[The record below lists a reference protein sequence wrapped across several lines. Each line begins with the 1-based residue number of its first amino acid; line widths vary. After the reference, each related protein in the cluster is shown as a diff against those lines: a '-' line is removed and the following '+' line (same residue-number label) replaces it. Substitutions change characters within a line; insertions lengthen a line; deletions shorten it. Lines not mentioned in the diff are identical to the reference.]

1 MTVLDTTP
9 PAPPPPGVPHA
20 PPPPGVPPAAPPPG
34 VPHAGPPRYRPERPA
49 LVMAGQMLA
58 ILGAVLL
65 CFVAQLTLLG
75 GLKHERDQN
84 SAYNAFRTDLAK
96 ATAPV
101 TALDGGGRLLDSGTP
116 VAIIE
121 IPRLRLQEVVLEG
134 TSARTL
140 KSGPGHVRNTP
151 LPGQS
156 GTSQILGR
164 KASYGGPFAEIDKLR
179 QGDEIVITT
188 GQGEHRYLV
197 QGVRRA
203 NDKERT
209 APAGEGRLTLAT
221 ADGSYFLPTD
231 IIRVD
236 ARLVSE
242 VQAKTRQL
250 PAFAVADNERAMVGD
265 RSALVPIALWT
276 LILAAAAVAAVYIRQ
291 RVGRWQAWVIGVP
304 VVGAVSLTLADQA
317 AALLPNLM

>member
-1 MTVLDTTP
+1 MTVLDDNP
-9 PAPPPPGVPHA
+9 PAGP
-20 PPPPGVPPAAPPPG
+20 VPPAPPPG
-34 VPHAGPPRYRPERPA
+34 VPFGPPPTGTPVGAPPRYRPERPG
-49 LVMAGQMLA
+49 LVLAGQMLA

-75 GLKHERDQN
+75 ALKHERDQN
-84 SAYNAFRTDLAK
+84 SAYTALRADLAN

-101 TALDGGGRLLDSGTP
+101 TGLADGRLLDSGTP

-156 GTSQILGR
+156 GTSVIYGR
-164 KASYGGPFAEIDKLR
+164 KAAYGGPFAEIDKLR
-179 QGDEIVITT
+179 RGDEIVITT
-188 GQGEHRYLV
+188 GQGEHRYSV

-209 APAGEGRLTLAT
+209 AAAADEGRLTLAT

-231 IIRVD
+231 VIRVD
-236 ARLVSE
+236 AKLVSE

-250 PAFAVADNERAMVGD
+250 PAFAVPDNEKAMVGD

-276 LILAAAAVAAVYIRQ
+276 LILVAAAVAAVYVRQ

-304 VVGAVSLTLADQA
+304 VVGAISLTLADQA

>member
-1 MTVLDTTP
+1 MTMLDTPP
-9 PAPPPPGVPHA
+9 PAPPPPGL
-20 PPPPGVPPAAPPPG
+20 PPSGLPELGLLEG
-34 VPHAGPPRYRPERPA
+34 KYRPERPA
-49 LVMAGQMLA
+49 LLLAGQMVA

-65 CFVAQLTLLG
+65 CFVAQLVFLG
-75 GLKHERDQN
+75 ALKHERDQN
-84 SAYNAFRTDLAK
+84 SAYNALRTDLAK

-101 TALDGGGRLLDSGTP
+101 SGLTEDGRLLDSGTP

-156 GTSQILGR
+156 GTSLIYGR
-164 KASYGGPFAEIDKLR
+164 KAAYGGPFAQIDKLR
-179 QGDEIVITT
+179 QGDEIVVTT
-188 GQGEHRYLV
+188 GQGEHRYMV
-197 QGVRRA
+197 QGVRRV
-203 NDKERT
+203 NDKERV

-231 IIRVD
+231 VIRVD
-236 ARLVSE
+236 AKLVSE

-250 PAFAVADNERAMVGD
+250 PAFAVPDNERAMVGD
-265 RSALVPIALWT
+265 RSALVPVALWT
-276 LILAAAAVAAVYIRQ
+276 LILAAAGVGAVYVRQ

-304 VVGAVSLTLADQA
+304 VVGAVALTLADHT